1 MTPRLRIAGV
11 AWEVAGRSVLSGVT
25 FDLRGGEVA
34 VVMGRNGAGK
44 STLLDIV
51 AGLRQPAGGDVRLD
65 DRSLAAW
72 DPRARARVIA
82 HLPQI
87 VRPDLP
93 FLAGELVLMGRY
105 PHTDRWF
112 EGEEDRAA
120 VERAMRR
127 TDCWELRDRLLQTL
141 SGGERQ
147 RVLLAACFAQ
157 EPALLLLDEPSTHLD
172 IDQQMHCFSLLRE
185 EGKEPVIYAVGRK
198 ALGYYSFRQR
208 DVRDSW
214 TGFSERPTYEQA
226 REIADVLV
234 TAFMAGDD
242 DEGDNPGDDGIL
254 GVDEIHIVFTEF
266 KSMLSQS
273 AVARVAVSPIL
284 ST

>member
-72 DPRARARVIA
+72 EPRARARVIA

-185 EGKEPVIYAVGRK
+185 ESSRGAACLAVTHDLNLALAYATRLIV
-198 ALGYYSFRQR
+198 L
-208 DVRDSW
+208 
-214 TGFSERPTYEQA
+214 
-226 REIADVLV
+226 AD
-234 TAFMAGDD
+234 G
-242 DEGDNPGDDGIL
+242 
-254 GVDEIHIVFTEF
+254 
-266 KSMLSQS
+266 
-273 AVARVAVSPIL
+273 RVALDASIEEAIRSSEWLSLFSSRLTLTTTAAGRAWVSY
-284 ST
+284 S

>member
-1 MTPRLRIAGV
+1 MTPRLRIADV
-11 AWEVAGRSVLSGVT
+11 AWEVGGRPVLSGVT

-51 AGLRQPAGGDVRLD
+51 AGLRQSTGGDVQLD
-65 DRSLAAW
+65 DRPMAAW

-112 EGEEDRAA
+112 EGDEDRAA

-185 EGKEPVIYAVGRK
+185 ESARGAACLAVTHDLNLALAYATRLIV
-198 ALGYYSFRQR
+198 L
-208 DVRDSW
+208 
-214 TGFSERPTYEQA
+214 
-226 REIADVLV
+226 AD
-234 TAFMAGDD
+234 G
-242 DEGDNPGDDGIL
+242 
-254 GVDEIHIVFTEF
+254 
-266 KSMLSQS
+266 
-273 AVARVAVSPIL
+273 RVALDASIEEAIRSSEWLSLFSSRLTLTTTAAGRAWVSY
-284 ST
+284 S